1 MRRAKAVT
9 VAPPQA
15 PTKASPASPAAA
27 LPTRDLYEF
36 WALLFAIDEDLA
48 VRCYS
53 VNRQLHAIAKES
65 LLGYKVLPLQ
75 VRRLKA
81 KRACVMFDLCEALAL
96 SADEV
101 RRGARFKKGRGHGG
115 GHYNLFYVP
124 SAVDALLEE
133 NGGLLGLQE
142 RIAARRKQ
150 EANEAKRREAE
161 AAARRAEA
169 AARQVEAAA
178 RQAYNRS
185 RLQKGFAVIGLSLRS
200 DSEMCSQFIESG
212 EKTHTLLEVMKT
224 MAHMK
229 YIHEYTD
236 YNQFLELRVE
246 EEGECNGFYPGI
258 WRETAEEVQGYA
270 EFQLPNKLPWLGDKF
285 NSTGDA
291 IRAAVAAARS
301 CQKVAQRPEQVAQPQ
316 QRESSTTRKRER
328 VQHTAE
334 AAVDAPK
341 DKKALLRRFAVEI
354 VKAAATGAAL
364 VAKLPR
370 SAYKALVK

>member
-1 MRRAKAVT
+1 MRRAKAVM

-15 PTKASPASPAAA
+15 PPKASPASPAAA

-36 WALLFAIDEDLA
+36 WALMFAIDEDLA

-53 VNRQLHAIAKES
+53 VNRQLHTIAKES
-65 LLGYKVLPLQ
+65 LLGYKVLPQ
-75 VRRLKA
+75 RVRRVKA

-96 SADEV
+96 SADKV

-115 GHYNLFYVP
+115 GHYNIFYVP

-133 NGGLLGLQE
+133 NGGLLGLQK

-169 AARQVEAAA
+169 AARQ
-178 RQAYNRS
+178 AYNRS
-185 RLQKGFAVIGLSLRS
+185 RLQKGFAVLGLSLRS

-212 EKTHTLLEVMKT
+212 EERHSLLEVMET

-301 CQKVAQRPEQVAQPQ
+301 YKKVAQRPEQVAKPQ

-328 VQHTAE
+328 VQHAAE

-341 DKKALLRRFAVEI
+341 DKKSLLRRFAVEI